1 MKKIPALVCMFF
13 GVILSLG
20 TVWIG
25 AFEVNLHANDWMMFP
40 IVFTGFVVFVIGYA
54 LGAYGFMILFD

>member
-1 MKKIPALVCMFF
+1 MFF